1 MVELL
6 LVVEV
11 LPVVELLLE
20 LPLPVVGVLVVEPE
34 LVGVGEKLD
43 MLLLGTGLMT
53 GFGGGGGGGG
63 EAELG

>member
-1 MVELL
+1 
-6 LVVEV
+6 
-11 LPVVELLLE
+11 
-20 LPLPVVGVLVVEPE
+20 
-34 LVGVGEKLD
+34 VGEKLD